1 MAEDAQ
7 NQLDGEGWYM
17 SMKLGAYRKWFGMG
31 STNVLGM
38 FWGMPTFSMTYTREN
53 DGQGYAG

>member
-1 MAEDAQ
+1 VDMAEDAQ

-38 FWGMPTFSMTYTREN
+38 F
-53 DGQGYAG
+53 